1 MKPKLGCESCER
13 GVRAYLQRSSSATKR
28 RNSCAAGMRSDAS
41 LFHHGARNQTS
52 MRSEN
57 KLCCPA
63 CWLVPGQEFVCAA
76 LRRGG
81 RVRQSDDGASVQRSD
96 QLLTADE
103 LRQVWDTVHLA
114 DLTVDHTAVR
124 L

>member
-1 MKPKLGCESCER
+1 M
-13 GVRAYLQRSSSATKR
+13 
-28 RNSCAAGMRSDAS
+28 
-41 LFHHGARNQTS
+41 
-52 MRSEN
+52 
-57 KLCCPA
+57 
-63 CWLVPGQEFVCAA
+63 
-76 LRRGG
+76 
-81 RVRQSDDGASVQRSD
+81 RQSDDGASVQRSD